1 MALILFQFYCSS
13 RLNTR
18 VNRASRESQPPS
30 TALRMKFIS
39 KKP

>member
-1 MALILFQFYCSS
+1 MALILFQFYCS